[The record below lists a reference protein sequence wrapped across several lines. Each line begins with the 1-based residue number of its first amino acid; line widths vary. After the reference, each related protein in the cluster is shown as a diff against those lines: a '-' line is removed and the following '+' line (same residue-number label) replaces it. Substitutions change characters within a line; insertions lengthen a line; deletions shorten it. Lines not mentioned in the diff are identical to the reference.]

1 MNDIQEKTSKAY
13 SGGVYRCG
21 ELYSS
26 VLDMLDLARKYSK
39 IEDTAYNAL
48 LIPSKELKISIPIKL
63 ESGKSKVYEGYRVI
77 HSNLIGPSKGGIRYD
92 NLVTRDE
99 VKTLAILM
107 SIKCALVNIPF
118 GGAKGGIRCNPKELS
133 EIEIENITRVY
144 TRKLKD
150 TFGTYK
156 DIPAPDV
163 GTNAKVM
170 GWLLDE
176 YQKVHATS
184 VNSIVTGKPLPLG
197 GLAGREEATG
207 FGAAVCTVLALQNYN
222 EASNSKATIIIEG
235 FGNVGSFAAE
245 HLNNMGYKILGI
257 SDRSGWYFNKDGI
270 NIKEAIA
277 YKKEKKTLAGLKN
290 VQKGDFKKVNSL
302 KPDVFIPAALEN
314 SITEENVS
322 QVSAK
327 FIIEAANSPVS
338 KNADTILYKNK
349 IVVVPDILAN
359 SGGVIA
365 SYYEWCQNIQQSNLT
380 IDIVRDKLKA
390 KLTAAFKEVNDI
402 AKKYNVSLRMA
413 SYIVALNKISSVYES
428 KNSNYTQYR

>member
-1 MNDIQEKTSKAY
+1 MVDLQNKIKSDIQN
-13 SGGVYRCG
+13 GQ
-21 ELYSS
+21 LYES
-26 VLDMLDLARKYSK
+26 VLEGLSLSRKYSE
-39 IEDTAYNAL
+39 IGDVAYNAL
-48 LIPSKELKISIPIKL
+48 LIPSQEIKISIPINL
-63 ESGKSKVYEGYRVI
+63 ESGKSIVYEGYRVI

-92 NLVTRDE
+92 SLVARDE

-133 EIEIENITRVY
+133 DIEIENITRVY

-150 TFGTYK
+150 IFGTYK

-197 GLAGREEATG
+197 GLEGRAEATG
-207 FGAAVCTVLALQNYN
+207 FGAAVCTVLALQNN
-222 EASNSKATIIIEG
+222 KEIGNSKATIIIEG
-235 FGNVGSFAAE
+235 FGNVGSYAAQ
-245 HLNNMGYKILGI
+245 HLSNMGYKILGI

-270 NIKEAIA
+270 DIKEAIIH
-277 YKKEKKTLAGLKN
+277 KKEKKTLAGLKN

-314 SITEENVS
+314 SITKENVS
-322 QVSAK
+322 QVCAK

-338 KNADTILYKNK
+338 KDADAVLYKNK
-349 IVVVPDILAN
+349 VVVVPDILAN

-365 SYYEWCQNIQQSNLT
+365 SYYEWCQNIQQSSLT
-380 IDIVRDKLKA
+380 IETVREKLRT
-390 KLTAAFKEVNDI
+390 KLAVVFKEVSGI
-402 AKKYNVSLRMA
+402 AKKYNIDLRKA
-413 SYIVALNKISSVYES
+413 SYVVALNRISSVYEC
-428 KNSNYTQYR
+428 KNSN